1 MNSGLRHL
9 CKGLPFTSIC
19 MYLNGCVDR
28 LIGLD
33 NGKGD
38 FFSFYEKETSTIYLK
53 WNILPVVIL

>member
-1 MNSGLRHL
+1 MQRVA
-9 CKGLPFTSIC
+9 FTSIC